1 MAHFAKLDEN
11 NIVLEVVVLNNAVV
25 QDLSFPESEPLGVA
39 FLHSL
44 YGDNAVWKQTSYN
57 NNFRGHYAGIG
68 YIYDFVND
76 VFIDPT
82 PPPDLSIPTD
92 KFDNEVP

>member
-44 YGDNAVWKQTSYN
+44 YGNNAVWKQTSYN

-68 YIYDFVND
+68 YIYDPVND